1 MLSPI
6 FILWNVGYFLYN
18 YGTIFI
24 IILIIWQAKRS
35 YDGFRLEPKT
45 SCCRRHR
52 RVKQWARNAKT
63 KARRLSWKEAEK
75 PWELLSIMKSQD
87 WLPQEGSVRNL
98 LCADTCCQICNAMT
112 LEIKHLLLGVNTLI
126 SPTSLGQSQGTLSF
140 EQSSEHHSM
149 YSQGI
154 SRPNATPTVTQC
166 NAQKSLTKTAA
177 HSAGS
182 FRNQD
187 YRAEHLQLGQ
197 ALQEPEMPR
206 GPETTS
212 SSGLEGTRI
221 PVNQQELL
229 QHNLNLLYG
238 NQGQQPLNSQVS
250 LLTQNQ
256 ETTTSTQPMAL
267 PVVAVIPAHVSFLS
281 PEVLR
286 LLELHVKK
294 WMHFQRWGLPRRVE
308 ESLRQLMPNSPLL
321 YQPVNNQS
329 VSFIQKAKPWSYR
342 RQPTLTNNRKLCH

>member
-197 ALQEPEMPR
+197 ALLVLVTLSRPLRTQCQSPCRARLPR
-206 GPETTS
+206 PRQNYRTTS
-212 SSGLEGTRI
+212 PPSVDRSTRARSLPMFIGLG
-221 PVNQQELL
+221 
-229 QHNLNLLYG
+229 H
-238 NQGQQPLNSQVS
+238 
-250 LLTQNQ
+250 
-256 ETTTSTQPMAL
+256 A
-267 PVVAVIPAHVSFLS
+267 
-281 PEVLR
+281 
-286 LLELHVKK
+286 
-294 WMHFQRWGLPRRVE
+294 
-308 ESLRQLMPNSPLL
+308 
-321 YQPVNNQS
+321 
-329 VSFIQKAKPWSYR
+329 
-342 RQPTLTNNRKLCH
+342 